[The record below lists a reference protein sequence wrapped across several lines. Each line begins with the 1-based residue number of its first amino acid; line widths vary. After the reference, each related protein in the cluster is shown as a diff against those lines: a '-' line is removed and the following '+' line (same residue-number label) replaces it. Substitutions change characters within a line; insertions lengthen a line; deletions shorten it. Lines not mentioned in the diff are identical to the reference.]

1 MVERRHIRVESEKKE
16 NDMDNKLKDMN
27 EWLDLPEAYFY
38 NIKAENPEDFFES
51 NQSLF
56 SIIES
61 IPNGVT
67 ILSPNFKVLYINQRM
82 RDWFAK
88 DRRNYKIKCY
98 RLFHDRKSPC
108 EKCPALI
115 SAKTKLSSSVIHM
128 CGVNG
133 DTGEAMYMQHIDVIP
148 ITNNN
153 GDVICFVEYSYNLTE
168 QRKSVETIQELK
180 SRCYLLEQEN
190 GLLKK
195 SLEEERQHNQD
206 METAIK
212 DNFNNY
218 VHPALEF
225 LKKRLS
231 PDEQVAVTDLIEEAS
246 YPITHKR
253 STISYDFSPRE
264 WQVVL
269 MIKEGYSS
277 KQIADNLCLSK
288 KAIDYHRANIRKKL
302 KLDQK
307 TNLELYLQTH
317 I

>member
-1 MVERRHIRVESEKKE
+1 MIVPGKHCLPVQIRCSFSDIFPSEAQ
-16 NDMDNKLKDMN
+16 LS
-27 EWLDLPEAYFY
+27 LHPPTYLLLAPPEAGQQATSRLS
-38 NIKAENPEDFFES
+38 I
-51 NQSLF
+51 LF
-56 SIIES
+56 SAAKSTTSLNDRSPSIAVSSPSLII
-61 IPNGVT
+61 VF
-67 ILSPNFKVLYINQRM
+67 LH
-82 RDWFAK
+82 
-88 DRRNYKIKCY
+88 RRNYKIKCY

-246 YPITHKR
+246 YPITHRR

>member
-1 MVERRHIRVESEKKE
+1 LADTEERE
-16 NDMDNKLKDMN
+16 NDMDSKLNSIN

-82 RDWFAK
+82 RGWFAK
-88 DRRNYKIKCY
+88 GRKNYKIKCY

-108 EKCPALI
+108 ENCPALI
-115 SAKTKLSSSVIHM
+115 AAKTKVSSSVIHM
-128 CGVNG
+128 CGAN
-133 DTGEAMYMQHIDVIP
+133 DNTGEAPYMQHIDVIP
-148 ITNNN
+148 ITNNK

-168 QRKSVETIQELK
+168 QRRSVEKIRELK

-190 GLLKK
+190 SLLKK
-195 SLEEERQHNQD
+195 SLDEERQRNED
-206 METAIK
+206 METSIQ
-212 DNFNNY
+212 DTFNNY
-218 VHPALEF
+218 VHPALDF

-231 PDEQVAVTDLIEEAS
+231 TDEQNAVSDLIEEAS

-253 STISYDFSPRE
+253 NTVSFAFSPRE

-269 MIKEGYSS
+269 MIKKGYSS

-302 KLDQK
+302 KLKQG
-307 TNLELYLQTH
+307 TNLELYLQAH